1 MPHCLDDGHATPSR
15 GRQGAGPGRQDH
27 LAGSPH
33 FGNIGNG
40 KSITAKVSKLLTYAC
55 VKKSNV
61 LVHIQSLV
69 TSGSRSGKS
78 HEHNQAMWR
87 TWTSSLLW
95 DIERLWAHVCLKPRP
110 PPKKK
115 KRRERE
121 AVIVHVSCFSY
132 ASTSCVMWCDQ
143 NPWVFQE
150 MLEATIF

>member
-110 PPKKK
+110 PPKK
-115 KRRERE
+115 RGESGRLWSCMFL
-121 AVIVHVSCFSY
+121 VSHMLLPHVSCDVIKIHECSRK
-132 ASTSCVMWCDQ
+132 C
-143 NPWVFQE
+143 
-150 MLEATIF
+150 